1 MLILIHVI
9 IALSS
14 IALSTFSAFVPSKRR
29 INLSYALIAAT
40 LITGTYLVV
49 SLNTPMLRA
58 CATGLVYLSVALSGV
73 LVGQHKLAA
82 EQDVD

>member
-14 IALSTFSAFVPSKRR
+14 IALSTVSGFSPSHSR

-40 LITGTYLVV
+40 LASGTYLVI
-49 SLNTPMLRA
+49 SLHTAMLRA
-58 CATGLVYLSVALSGV
+58 CATGLVYLAVALSGV
-73 LVGQHKLAA
+73 IIGQRKLTA
-82 EQDVD
+82 EHSVD